1 VEGDGVTPPS
11 ACTTAAR
18 VDDPQRAPAR
28 RAQHRRVTPQ
38 ETTMRTAFLRAL
50 LCAFLGAFRRAF
62 VCAFAFRH
70 PCPLA
75 APTARRSRDPAAA
88 LSARAP
94 RRVISAVA
102 AAALLAFSA
111 GALAEPAR
119 GKTEEGVAY
128 AMGGVSVEE
137 LTALERHKDRYSLW
151 LTLAARGT
159 GAYLADVEVRITA
172 TDGASPGRLVFN
184 ALVPGPWLMID
195 LPPGRYAVQAA
206 RMGQPQTRN
215 ARITRGD
222 RHQMFFYFDVPVERS
237 PEWHSPFPGNPYD
250 NK

>member
-1 VEGDGVTPPS
+1 
-11 ACTTAAR
+11 
-18 VDDPQRAPAR
+18 
-28 RAQHRRVTPQ
+28 
-38 ETTMRTAFLRAL
+38 MRTAFLRAL

-206 RMGQPQTRN
+206 RRRPAPDVLLLRCAGGALARMAFAVPRQSVRQQVRAAAATR
-215 ARITRGD
+215 AGISR
-222 RHQMFFYFDVPVERS
+222 RHLAPASRTGIS
-237 PEWHSPFPGNPYD
+237 HRHLTPCHRP
-250 NK
+250 